1 MIKLLMTLLLL
12 PALASTAGAV
22 DESGAGE
29 KNALDTLARSAAV
42 ANALQHESGIPEE
55 LAHPDGCYIWQ
66 QPGVALSVTGVTG
79 GPDEPVLYYDAAKQ
93 SALLDNLPAYQSG
106 NPFIHPPEPAD
117 GEFFI
122 EPQVWLL
129 DATESRSRLAEYLQ
143 GYSYWIEL
151 NPEGSFIVPDAVSLE
166 TDAALVFI
174 DSGGPAEFHFQRDDS
189 GELKLRHVF
198 IWDYFSA

>member
-22 DESGAGE
+22 DDSGSPD
-29 KNALDTLARSAAV
+29 NNSLDTLALSAAV
-42 ANALQHESGIPEE
+42 ANALQHERGIPPE

-79 GPDEPVLYYDAAKQ
+79 GADEPVLYYDPAKVG
-93 SALLDNLPAYQSG
+93 ALLDNLPAYQSG
-106 NPFIHPPEPAD
+106 NPFIHPPEPGD
-117 GEFFI
+117 GEFYTD
-122 EPQVWLL
+122 PQVWLL
-129 DATESRSRLAEYLQ
+129 DATESRSRLAEYMQ

-151 NPEGSFIVPDAVSLE
+151 NPEGSFIVPDAAALE

-174 DSGGPAEFHFQRDDS
+174 DSGGPVEFHFQRDEN

-198 IWDYFSA
+198 IWDYFTA